1 MTRGFR
7 EAAFWGAVVGIS
19 LTAPVLLRV
28 AAQRLPFQGLKQL
41 DNYVTGK
48 A

>member
-1 MTRGFR
+1 MSRGLR

-19 LTAPVLLRV
+19 LSAPVLLRV

-41 DNYVTGK
+41 DTYVTGR